1 MNQAADSCR
10 RGSNVLDATHPWV
23 EPSHTGDLVMRDDLR
38 ARYGEERLPR
48 YTSYPTA
55 PQFSEATGHEA
66 YGEWLASIPSGATA
80 SLYLHVPFCRSMCW
94 YCGCH
99 TTITQ
104 RDAPIVDYLATLR
117 REIGLVAERLSAP
130 LPVRHVHFGG
140 GTPTI
145 MEPAEF
151 VGIIDLMRRN
161 FVLDGSEEIA
171 VEIDPRTLT
180 RTMTAA
186 LGEAGVTRAS
196 LGVQSFDPV
205 VQRAINRIQSFEQ
218 TAKAT
223 NGLRQAG
230 VHGVNFDLIYGLP
243 HQTTESCVETV
254 RQSIELRPE
263 RFSVFGYAHVPT
275 FKKHQRKIDEAALP
289 DGAARYE
296 QAEAIAEALIAAGYR
311 RIGLDHF
318 ALPEDTMARAQVDG
332 VLHRNFQGYTTDPSD
347 VLIGFGASAIGRLPQ
362 GYAQNEVVLGR
373 YAERI
378 SRGELATAKGYAL
391 TADDRVRAD
400 LIERVMCDFRVDID
414 QVCRRHGAE
423 AEAIL
428 RSTPRLRMLER
439 DGIIQFRE
447 NVISVSDEARF
458 LVRSV
463 ASAFDAYLGASGRT
477 HSRAV

>member
-1 MNQAADSCR
+1 MFAGRITRWTCR
-10 RGSNVLDATHPWV
+10 GASKPKGI
-23 EPSHTGDLVMRDDLR
+23 PMKDDLR
-38 ARYGEERLPR
+38 TRYGEERLPR

-55 PQFSEATGHEA
+55 PQFSDAIGHSA
-66 YGEWLASIPSGATA
+66 YADWLASLPGGATA

-104 RDAPIVDYLATLR
+104 RDAPIVDYLAVLR
-117 REIGLVAERLSAP
+117 REIGLVADRLSAP

-145 MEPAEF
+145 MEPSELLDLVA
-151 VGIIDLMRRN
+151 LMRQK
-161 FVLDGSEEIA
+161 FVLDDGAEIA

-180 RTMTAA
+180 RTMTAT
-186 LGEAGVTRAS
+186 LGEAGITRAS
-196 LGVQSFDPV
+196 LGVQSFDPI

-223 NGLRQAG
+223 YGLRDAG
-230 VHGVNFDLIYGLP
+230 VHGINFDLIYGLP
-243 HQTTESCVETV
+243 YQTVESCIETV
-254 RQSIELRPE
+254 RQAITLRPE
-263 RFSVFGYAHVPT
+263 RFSVFGYAHIPT

-289 DGAARYE
+289 DGAARYA
-296 QAEAIAEALIAAGYR
+296 QAEAIAEALIEAGYR
-311 RIGLDHF
+311 RIGLDHY
-318 ALPEDTMARAQVDG
+318 ALPEDSMVKAQVDG

-347 VLIGFGASAIGRLPQ
+347 ILIGFGASAIGRLDQ

-391 TADDRVRAD
+391 TADDRLRAD
-400 LIERVMCDFRVDID
+400 LIERVMCDFRVDVAEI
-414 QVCRRHGAE
+414 CNRHSTAPE
-423 AEAIL
+423 IVL
-428 RSTPRLRMLER
+428 QSTPRLEGLAK
-439 DGIIQFRE
+439 DGIIRLE
-447 NVISVSDEARF
+447 GTVLSVNEDTRF

-463 ASAFDAYLGASGRT
+463 ASAFDAYLGDSGRT